1 MTSSR
6 FTHYTLRL
14 VFAVL
19 GWLSAAF
26 FVSTV
31 WWNLWLYDGLP
42 GASGVLSRMRQAD
55 GEAAY
60 DAMAHEMFGICA
72 GVLAAGAISVRWWWC
87 RGRDSATHCSEYGVS
102 DDRAA

>member
-6 FTHYTLRL
+6 FISYTLRL

-19 GWLSAAF
+19 GWLAAAF

-31 WWNLWLYDGLP
+31 WWHLWLYDGLP

-55 GEAAY
+55 GEGAY
-60 DAMAHEMFGICA
+60 DAMAHEMFFICA
-72 GVLAAGAISVRWWWC
+72 GVLAAASIGVWWWLR
-87 RGRDSATHCSEYGVS
+87 RGQDSATHCSEYGVS
-102 DDRAA
+102 DDHAA